1 VKIGDLVKYKVGA
14 PTSVSTAK
22 HKARKGIGLVVE
34 VLQDDDRTRVLRVQ
48 WNGIIQVSII
58 EMETDLELI
67 AANG

>member
-1 VKIGDLVKYKVGA
+1 MKIGDLVKYKVDS
-14 PTSVSTAK
+14 PTSVSDAK
-22 HKARKGIGLVVE
+22 HKARKGIGLIVE

-58 EMETDLELI
+58 EMEADLVLV

>member
-1 VKIGDLVKYKVGA
+1 MKIGDLVKYKVGSQ
-14 PTSVSTAK
+14 TSVSTAK

-34 VLQDDDRTRVLRVQ
+34 VLQNDARPRVLRVQ